1 MRSQLLICV
10 ALCSAISTP
19 TLLARSLSSQKPTS
33 DRHFKDCRDCPDL
46 VVVPGGRFQMGSPA
60 GEAGGD
66 DTERPL
72 HWVTVRRFAIGRFDV
87 TRDEY
92 AAFVNATKRSTK
104 PGCYYTGRPAA
115 PDIPMDRKGS
125 WRSLGFPQTG
135 RDPVVCVTWQDAHD
149 YLAWLS
155 KRTGHHYRL
164 LSEAEWEYAARG
176 GTRTPYYWG
185 SKADHE
191 HANYGPD
198 HGYGKGLAKG
208 RDRWIFTSPGGAFP
222 PNPFGLY
229 DMSGN
234 VLQMVEDCFHPN
246 YDGAPTDGSPNLDNG
261 PLHATGYLAEIN
273 GLPACSYRVLR
284 GGDWGDPPDVVRPAM
299 RNLSPG
305 PGQTLADARSGG
317 VGFRVARE
325 P

>member
-1 MRSQLLICV
+1 
-10 ALCSAISTP
+10 
-19 TLLARSLSSQKPTS
+19 
-33 DRHFKDCRDCPDL
+33 
-46 VVVPGGRFQMGSPA
+46 MGQ
-60 GEAGGD
+60 
-66 DTERPL
+66 
-72 HWVTVRRFAIGRFDV
+72 FDV

-92 AAFVNATKRSTK
+92 AAFVNATKRKTK

-115 PDIPMDRKGS
+115 VDNPMDGKGS
-125 WRSLGFPQTG
+125 WRSLGFSQTG

-149 YLAWLS
+149 YLRWLS

-164 LSEAEWEYAARG
+164 PSEAEWEYAARG
-176 GTRTPYYWG
+176 GTRTSYYWG
-185 SKADHE
+185 RKADHE

-198 HGYGKGLAKG
+198 HGYGKGVAKG

-234 VLQMVEDCFHPN
+234 VLQMVEDCFHPD
-246 YDGAPTDGSPNLDNG
+246 YSGAPTDGSPDLDNG
-261 PLHATGYLAEIN
+261 PIHATGYLAEIN

-317 VGFRVARE
+317 VGFRVVRE